1 MADDP
6 TPDETA
12 PPADAPRPALRA
24 GQPLDLSTGKAPTK
38 PPPEPVRL
46 VPMPAPEGAPEV
58 RVGRTVDFSTGKA
71 PAAPRRKS
79 AASTLGPGPVVR
91 QTLDLSSPAP
101 PPDAAPPAPGGQAAE
116 PEIKRRKRSGSR
128 PGRGGQP
135 VSPSTQGAQSG
146 PPSSESDSRR
156 GGGPPDPRGGRGG
169 PPPSRNDKRGG
180 RPSDNAGGGRG
191 GAASSATSLADLLD
205 PETLARLRGGG

>member
-24 GQPLDLSTGKAPTK
+24 GQPLDLSTGKAPAK

-71 PAAPRRKS
+71 PTAPRRKS

-101 PPDAAPPAPGGQAAE
+101 PPDAAPPAPGGPVAE
-116 PEIKRRKRSGSR
+116 PEKKKRKRSGSR

-135 VSPSTQGAQSG
+135 VSQSTQGAQSG
-146 PPSSESDSRR
+146 PPPSKSNRR
-156 GGGPPDPRGGRGG
+156 GSGPPDTRGGRGG

-180 RPSDNAGGGRG
+180 RPSDDARGGRG
-191 GAASSATSLADLLD
+191 GPASSATSLADLLD